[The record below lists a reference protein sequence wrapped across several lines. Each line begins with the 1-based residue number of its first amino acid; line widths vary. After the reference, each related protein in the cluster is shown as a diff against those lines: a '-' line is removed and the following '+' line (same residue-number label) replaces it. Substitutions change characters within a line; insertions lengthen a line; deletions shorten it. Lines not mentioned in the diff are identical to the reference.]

1 MTTVIE
7 PEQAQGSPKGK
18 RLLFVIGGAVAAVA
32 LIVVGACTIGNE
44 PPPSNNPLPPDMTQG
59 PFIAEASFV
68 LQNFETLTATESQF
82 WQGLTLDD
90 IVSQGLPFTRYNRY
104 YTRFFLQEGETVEI
118 IMEANVP
125 LGADLSG
132 TMEGVSVMLIPG
144 SAPYGAS
151 HAHDYLPATET
162 GNSGYFQKLT
172 RTAGKWQI
180 GWAISAL
187 QSDYYWLTLA
197 NTARQ
202 DAWCHF
208 TVSVPSG

>member
-1 MTTVIE
+1 MTLVIE
-7 PEQAQGSPKGK
+7 PEQPEGRPAGK
-18 RLLFVIGGAVAAVA
+18 RRLLVIGGIIAAVA
-32 LIVVGACTIGNE
+32 LIIVGACTIGDE

-68 LQNFETLTATESQF
+68 LQNFETLTTTESQF

-104 YTRFFLQEGETVEI
+104 YTRFFLKEGEAVEI

-132 TMEGVSVMLIPG
+132 AMEGISVMLIPG
-144 SAPYGAS
+144 SVPYDAS

-162 GNSGYFQKLT
+162 DNSGYFQNLT
-172 RTAGKWQI
+172 RTAGKWQV
-180 GWAISAL
+180 GWAIGAL
-187 QSDYYWLTLA
+187 QSDYYWLILA

>member
-1 MTTVIE
+1 VTTVVE
-7 PEQAQGSPKGK
+7 PEQPQGSPKGK
-18 RLLFVIGGAVAAVA
+18 RLLFVVGGIIAAVA
-32 LIVVGACTIGNE
+32 LIIVGACAIGDE
-44 PPPSNNPLPPDMTQG
+44 RPSPDDLLQPDITQG

-68 LQNFETLTATESQF
+68 LQNFETLTVTESEF

-104 YTRFFLQEGETVEI
+104 YTRVFLKEGEAVEI
-118 IMEANVP
+118 IVEANVP

-132 TMEGVSVMLIPG
+132 AMEGISVMLIPG

-162 GNSGYFQKLT
+162 GNSGYFDKLT

-180 GWAISAL
+180 GWAIGAP
-187 QSDYYWLTLA
+187 QSDYYWLILA